1 MKFYFILQLF
11 KARGWS
17 SIIADYLVDTVLLMV
32 SICVGVLTGIAGAF
46 VGHLMQQDRYVIASA
61 FVAGAMIGF
70 VLCSTLF
77 GLISSAVNTVIVCF
91 AESPAEFQANHPRL
105 SQQMVL
111 AWREAYPSEFGY

>member
-1 MKFYFILQLF
+1 MF

-32 SICVGVLTGIAGAF
+32 SICVGIFTGIIGAL
-46 VGHLMQQDRYVIASA
+46 VGHLMQQDGYVISGA
-61 FVAGAMIGF
+61 FLAGAMIGF

-91 AESPAEFQANHPRL
+91 AEAPAEFQANHPQL

-111 AWREAYPSEFGY
+111 AWREAYPTEFGY